1 MPDIERRLADW
12 RRALTETAGCT
23 DEVLDELESH
33 MRDEVQRLV
42 QAGEPEERAFDLAL
56 SRLGPPQALGA
67 EFAKLARDGA
77 ATWLPVRLANG
88 VLLALAAAL
97 VGYCAGRL
105 QDGRFD
111 LLLASHIVAVTLGY
125 CTTLLVGG
133 LAFCYVATRSFHPP
147 RPAQIGALTR
157 AVFVMTWLA
166 LAATTLGVFLGG
178 VWAKDNLG
186 RFWGWD
192 LKETGGAIVLAW
204 DAIMI
209 LFCWRRPA
217 ATHVAM
223 LLAFA
228 GNVVVAAAWF
238 GPGLLA
244 VGLHSYSSPVRTV
257 IVFVILAHVAMLAL
271 GLEIGRASCRER
283 V

>member
-1 MPDIERRLADW
+1 MPDIERRIADW
-12 RRALTETAGCT
+12 RRALAETAGCT

-33 MRDEVQRLV
+33 LREEVQRLV
-42 QAGEPEERAFDLAL
+42 QTGEPEERALDLAL
-56 SRLGPPQALGA
+56 SRLGPPQALAA
-67 EFAKLARDGA
+67 EFAKLAPSRA

-105 QDGRFD
+105 QDGRLG
-111 LLLASHIVAVTLGY
+111 LLLASHVVAVTLGY
-125 CTTLLVGG
+125 GTTLLVGG
-133 LAFCYVATRSFHPP
+133 LAFCYVAARSYHPP
-147 RPAQIGALTR
+147 RPAQLGALAR
-157 AVFVMTWLA
+157 AVLVMTGLA

-204 DAIMI
+204 DGIMI

-217 ATHVAM
+217 AIHAAM

-244 VGLHSYSSPVRTV
+244 VGLHAYGPP
-257 IVFVILAHVAMLAL
+257 
-271 GLEIGRASCRER
+271 CRR
-283 V
+283 